1 MLDSR
6 MMPGMGAMTT
16 VRGMRM
22 ATPFAPP
29 RPGRTRTIPPRIR
42 PVIATRAHFYP
53 ADLPHRP
60 HVEREEAK
68 SRQME
73 PDECGED
80 NHARGREQNPED
92 RFQSSFRYQTLARS
106 FLFVH
111 PDAFGQNDHRTDQNA
126 YPQHEGEEAGN

>member
-1 MLDSR
+1 
-6 MMPGMGAMTT
+6 
-16 VRGMRM
+16 
-22 ATPFAPP
+22 
-29 RPGRTRTIPPRIR
+29 
-42 PVIATRAHFYP
+42 
-53 ADLPHRP
+53 
-60 HVEREEAK
+60 
-68 SRQME
+68 ME

-126 YPQHEGEEAGN
+126 YPPRFPFPVFSCRSYLSIPPLTMRSFVRFSFSSSHFTYSGPVRNASLSPKSEVYFFHSGVSDTFFITPI